1 MKKILMVSTLMACG
15 SLNALAQGS
24 VIFSNAG
31 GQPVVCA
38 DGFNTRIPVG
48 SAYQAELMYA
58 PDGTSGAEFDSMAI
72 RIGAP
77 ANFGPTAGFF
87 SGGGRTVNSLQPAGG
102 FGLFQ
107 VRVWTPAYGASYN
120 EVLASGNPGA
130 GAGKSSIIRVD
141 TANPLIGEPDVSLVA
156 AGLTGFL
163 VFGGPACVPEP
174 STVALGILTG
184 AALLVALR
192 RKPIS

>member
-1 MKKILMVSTLMACG
+1 MFLIAALATCG

-24 VIFSNAG
+24 VVFSNAG

-48 SAYQAELMYA
+48 SVYQAELMYA
-58 PDGTSGAEFDSMAI
+58 PDGTSAAEYDSLAI
-72 RIGAP
+72 RIGGP

-87 SGGGRTVNSLQPAGG
+87 SGGGRTVDTLSPAGG

-107 VRVWTPAYGASYN
+107 VRVWTSAYGNSYN
-120 EVLASGNPGA
+120 AVLVSGDPRG
-130 GAGKSSIIRVD
+130 GVGKSVIVRVD
-141 TANPLIGEPDVSLVA
+141 TGNPTIGEPAASLVA
-156 AGLTGFL
+156 AGLGQIF

-174 STVALGILTG
+174 SAAAFAILAG
-184 AALLVALR
+184 ATLLVALR
-192 RKPIS
+192 RKPIR

>member
-1 MKKILMVSTLMACG
+1 MKKTLIVSALMACG

-24 VIFSNAG
+24 VVFSNAG

-58 PDGTSGAEFDSMAI
+58 PDGTSAAEYDSMAI

-87 SGGGRTVNSLQPAGG
+87 SGGGRTVDSIQPAGG

-107 VRVWTPAYGASYN
+107 VRVWTPAYGQSYN
-120 EVLASGNPGA
+120 AVLASGDPRA
-130 GAGKSSIIRVD
+130 GAGKSAIVRVD
-141 TANPLIGEPDVSLVA
+141 TGNPTIGEPAASLVA
-156 AGLTGFL
+156 AGLGSIFVT
-163 VFGGPACVPEP
+163 GGPACVPEP
-174 STVALGILTG
+174 STVTLGILAGGT
-184 AALLVALR
+184 LLFAFR
-192 RKPIS
+192 RKSAN